1 MILQILQNQLEK
13 NLQLDQG
20 SFLWK
25 SFTNK
30 LAYRLELVWKASF
43 AKPLR
48 MSLNTDWSKF
58 EDIPLTKEVWS
69 QIDAGLKPFPL
80 QMP

>member
-1 MILQILQNQLEK
+1 MILQILQNQFEK

-30 LAYRLELVWKASF
+30 LTGWSWSERISF

-58 EDIPLTKEVWS
+58 EDIPLTNRL
-69 QIDAGLKPFPL
+69 QRGLITE
-80 QMP
+80 